1 MYKFN
6 AEQTRKE
13 LVEWIK
19 NWFDKNGKGCNAVIG
34 LSGGKD
40 STIMAALCVE
50 ALGKDRV
57 IGIGIPDE
65 GQNLHGADNIA
76 KYLGIKFVRADIGTM
91 TLAFKT
97 MFMNI
102 DRQHVLENTDYGFD
116 MTIQTEQNIPPRL
129 RMVTLYAISQS
140 VDGRVM
146 GTCNLSENY
155 IGYFTKYGDGA
166 ADVEPLAN
174 LTVTE
179 LLQIGDV
186 MGLPYEWVHKVPSD
200 GLPHSKSDEEK
211 FGFSY
216 EVLDKYIRGIET
228 PDRYTVL
235 KIDTMHMHNLFK
247 LQPMA
252 TFQPNIEE

>member
-6 AEQTRKE
+6 AE
-13 LVEWIK
+13 
-19 NWFDKNGKGCNAVIG
+19 
-34 LSGGKD
+34 
-40 STIMAALCVE
+40 
-50 ALGKDRV
+50 
-57 IGIGIPDE
+57 
-65 GQNLHGADNIA
+65 
-76 KYLGIKFVRADIGTM
+76 
-91 TLAFKT
+91 
-97 MFMNI
+97 
-102 DRQHVLENTDYGFD
+102 
-116 MTIQTEQNIPPRL
+116 QTEQNIPPRL

-186 MGLPYEWVHKVPSD
+186 MGLPYEWVHKVSSD
-200 GLPHSKSDEEK
+200 DLPHSKSDEEK

-235 KIDTMHMHNLFK
+235 KIDTMHMHNMFK

-252 TFQPNIEE
+252 TLQRL